1 MGRFLL
7 RPEVIFQWADVL
19 LAFFFLLVSVPLFLR
34 HKPGYITPILILG
47 LFLFPLQ
54 FGIWFLS
61 TPRLVGEFGIN
72 LLEVLYLLF
81 VKVCLL
87 FALLLSR
94 R

>member
-1 MGRFLL
+1 MGRFLIK
-7 RPEVIFQWADVL
+7 PDIIFQWADVL
-19 LAFFFLLVSVPLFLR
+19 LAFLLLVVSLLLFLR
-34 HKPGYITPILILG
+34 HKRGYITPVLLMG

-54 FGIWFLS
+54 FSIWFLPA
-61 TPRLVGEFGIN
+61 PRLSGAFGMN

>member
-1 MGRFLL
+1 MVRFAVSPDIL
-7 RPEVIFQWADVL
+7 FQWADVL
-19 LAFFFLLVSVPLFLR
+19 FAFFFLVVSVYLFLR
-34 HKPGYITPILILG
+34 HKPGYITPILFMG

-54 FGIWFLS
+54 FSIWFLPAQWLS
-61 TPRLVGEFGIN
+61 GAFGIN
-72 LLEVLYLLF
+72 LLEILYLLF

>member
-1 MGRFLL
+1 MGKF
-7 RPEVIFQWADVL
+7 VIEPDILFQWADVL
-19 LAFFFLLVSVPLFLR
+19 FAFFFLAVSVYLFLR
-34 HKPGYITPILILG
+34 HKPGYITPILFMG

-54 FGIWFLS
+54 FSIWFVPAQRLS
-61 TPRLVGEFGIN
+61 GAFGIN
-72 LLEVLYLLF
+72 LLETLYLLF